1 MLLRE
6 LAPSIF
12 SCIIERE
19 NKILGWKVKGG
30 KMEIV
35 TVQIETPF
43 EKNLL
48 NGNPLIYKD
57 AIATNLDLEEGQIID
72 VVTNKNKFIGRGY
85 YAIQNKG
92 IGWILTREKNKSI
105 DRTFFEE
112 QLKKAIDK
120 RVTYFKDTET
130 TAFRIFN
137 GEGDGIG
144 GFSVDLYQ
152 NYLLIQW
159 YSIGIY
165 KYKSLIVESLL
176 HLLDVEGIY
185 EKKRFDD
192 NGTYMED
199 DDFVAGK
206 KGDFPITIL
215 ENGVRYSVNLNEG
228 AMTGIFLD
236 QKDVRKTIR
245 DKYAKGKNVLNTFS
259 YTGAFSVAAA
269 VGGSVSTTSVDLANR
284 SKQKTADNFLLNG
297 IDVSKQKIM
306 VEDVFHYFKYAVKKQ
321 LSFDMVILDPPSF
334 ARSKKHTF
342 RAAKDYTNLL
352 REAIAITNQNGIIV
366 ASTNCA
372 TFDMKKFRSFI
383 EAAFNQ
389 QKERYQIVEQF
400 GLPNDFANIKEVKES
415 NYLKVVFIKKLK

>member
-1 MLLRE
+1 M
-6 LAPSIF
+6 
-12 SCIIERE
+12 
-19 NKILGWKVKGG
+19 KILGRKVKGG

-48 NGNPLIYKD
+48 NGNPLIYKE
-57 AIATNLDLEEGQIID
+57 AIKANISLEEGQIID
-72 VVTNKNKFIGRGY
+72 VVTKKNKFIGRGY

-92 IGWILTREKNKSI
+92 IGWILTRESNIPI
-105 DRTFFEE
+105 DDSFFENR
-112 QLKKAIDK
+112 LKKAIDK
-120 RVTYFKDTET
+120 RAAYFKDPET

-165 KYKSLIVESLL
+165 KYKSWIVESLQR
-176 HLLDVEGIY
+176 LLEIDGIY

-199 DDFVAGK
+199 DDFVVGK
-206 KGDFPITIL
+206 KADFPFTIL
-215 ENGVRYSVNLNEG
+215 ENGIKYAVNLNEG

-245 DKYAKGKNVLNTFS
+245 DQYAKGKNVLNTFS

-269 VGGSVSTTSVDLANR
+269 VGGSLSTTSVDLANR
-284 SKQKTADNFLLNG
+284 SKQKTADNFLLND
-297 IDVSKQKIM
+297 IDLSSQKII

-342 RAAKDYTNLL
+342 RATKDYTNLL
-352 REAIAITNQNGIIV
+352 KEAIAITNNGGIIV

-372 TFDMKKFRSFI
+372 TFDIKKFKGFI
-383 EAAFNQ
+383 DAAFHH
-389 QKERYQIVEQF
+389 QKETYQIVEQF
-400 GLPNDFANIKEVKES
+400 GLPADFANIKEVTES